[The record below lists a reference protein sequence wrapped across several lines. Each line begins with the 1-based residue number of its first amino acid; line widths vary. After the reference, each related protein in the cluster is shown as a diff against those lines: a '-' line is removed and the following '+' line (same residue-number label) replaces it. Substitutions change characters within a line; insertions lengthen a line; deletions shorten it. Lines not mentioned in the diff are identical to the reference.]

1 MRKQQRM
8 LGIDTVFSNYDES
21 CLVQDSFLSHTSFF
35 DYDAVI
41 FNTQNIVRNY
51 MTNSH
56 KTRENK
62 ICLSQANSIKIRED
76 YQRMR
81 QQITDYL
88 RSGKNVFILMGHN
101 ENCYIA
107 QAETNYLGRNEEVYR
122 KLDMYSFLPV
132 HIVETYS
139 YGRGM
144 QFCCGSPYKEF
155 FEAITECTGYSVHY
169 TVQEEPTTPLAKIKG
184 GEKIVSSVIECA
196 EGKLV
201 FLPQPDFSIPGYVQ
215 HYWKKYTKLFLD
227 SLFELDARLR
237 APKEE
242 VFMPAWVE
250 KISILDEAK
259 HIDTFNQI
267 MNNITELEQKL
278 QEEKEMIRH
287 IQNYKSLI
295 TSSGVALEEITKQ
308 VLSELGFNLSD
319 TEPGRDDIIAKYK
332 DIDIVAEIKGI
343 KNSAAEKQA
352 AQLEKWASIFLEKN
366 ERVPKPIL
374 IVNGYCKTPLQE
386 RTDPVF
392 PEQMIPYSTSRNHAL
407 LTTTKLLCL
416 YIEIKTN
423 PSVKEERIRELL
435 ETVGVYKRYDDISS
449 YIKVMN
455 ETGETND

>member
-8 LGIDTVFSNYDES
+8 LGIDTDFSNYDES

-62 ICLSQANSIKIRED
+62 VCLSQANSIKICED
-76 YQRMR
+76 YQRMQ
-81 QQITDYL
+81 QQIIDYL

-101 ENCYIA
+101 ENRCIIRE
-107 QAETNYLGRNEEVYR
+107 ETNCFGRNELGQYEF
-122 KLDMYSFLPV
+122 DMYSFLPV
-132 HIVETYS
+132 PVVETYS
-139 YGRGM
+139 YGRDM

-155 FEAITECTGYSVHY
+155 FEAITEFTGYSVHY

-196 EGKLV
+196 DGKLI
-201 FLPQPDFSIPGYVQ
+201 FLPQPNLTTSNDVQ
-215 HYWKKYTKLFLD
+215 RYWEKNTKLFLD
-227 SLFELDARLR
+227 SLFELDARLHT
-237 APKEE
+237 PKE
-242 VFMPAWVE
+242 VVMPAWVE

-267 MNNITELEQKL
+267 MNNITELEQKV

-295 TSSGVALEEITKQ
+295 TSRGVALEEITKQ
-308 VLSELGFNLSD
+308 VLSELGFKLSD

-343 KNSAAEKQA
+343 KNSAAEKHA
-352 AQLEKWASIFLEKN
+352 AQLEKWASTFLEKN

-374 IVNGYCKTPLQE
+374 IVNGYCETPLQE

-392 PEQMIPYSTSRNHAL
+392 PEQMIPYSTRRNHAL

-449 YIKVMN
+449 YIKFVN